1 MPHES
6 QLGVTRI
13 LSRSMTLGFSGS
25 RFISDVMPRLAW
37 MRLWSCDGTCGVV

>member
-13 LSRSMTLGFSGS
+13 LSRSMTFGLRGS
-25 RFISDVMPRLAW
+25 RFIREVMARLAW
-37 MRLWSCDGTCGVV
+37 MRLWSWDGTLGVV